1 MTSIWYPPT
10 TYEPAAGSG
19 QFLCNPPFAMNHV
32 IYNVAP
38 WRIEQDPTRN
48 GSDRLVRFHKHNGQ
62 RKLLDQI
69 AEWQNGGWSIDRWR
83 PRSPQVP
90 DRILRLVEN
99 HMRQVTA

>member
-1 MTSIWYPPT
+1 
-10 TYEPAAGSG
+10 
-19 QFLCNPPFAMNHV
+19 MNHI

-69 AEWQNGGWSIDRWR
+69 AEWQADGWCVGHAQSGGWNRNRWT
-83 PRSPQVP
+83 PKQPQVP
-90 DRILRLVEN
+90 ARVLRLVEN
-99 HMRQVTA
+99 HMRQVVA

>member
-1 MTSIWYPPT
+1 
-10 TYEPAAGSG
+10 
-19 QFLCNPPFAMNHV
+19 MNHI

-69 AEWQNGGWSIDRWR
+69 AEWQSGGWSIDRWR

-90 DRILRLVEN
+90 ARVLRLVEN
-99 HMRQVTA
+99 HMRQVVA

>member
-1 MTSIWYPPT
+1 V
-10 TYEPAAGSG
+10 
-19 QFLCNPPFAMNHV
+19 NHI

-69 AEWQNGGWSIDRWR
+69 AEWRNSGWSANRW
-83 PRSPQVP
+83 VP
-90 DRILRLVEN
+90 KPPTVPKWLLSKVEA
-99 HMRQVTA
+99 HMQKVAP

>member
-1 MTSIWYPPT
+1 
-10 TYEPAAGSG
+10 
-19 QFLCNPPFAMNHV
+19 MNHI

-69 AEWQNGGWSIDRWR
+69 AEWRNSGWNTNRWT
-83 PRSPQVP
+83 PKPPQVP
-90 DRILRLVEN
+90 SLVLRLVEA
-99 HMRQVTA
+99 HMREVVA

>member
-1 MTSIWYPPT
+1 
-10 TYEPAAGSG
+10 
-19 QFLCNPPFAMNHV
+19 MNHI

-69 AEWQNGGWSIDRWR
+69 AEWQGASWNINRWT
-83 PRSPQVP
+83 PKSPQVP
-90 DRILRLVEN
+90 ARVLRLVEN
-99 HMRQVTA
+99 HMRQVVA